1 MMLMA
6 LKNFIN
12 QFQQMALKN
21 FIDQFQQDLNDPDF
35 MLIAIEETIHT
46 IKEN

>member
-1 MMLMA
+1 MMLV
-6 LKNFIN
+6 
-12 QFQQMALKN
+12 ALKN

-35 MLIAIEETIHT
+35 MLIAIEKTIHT